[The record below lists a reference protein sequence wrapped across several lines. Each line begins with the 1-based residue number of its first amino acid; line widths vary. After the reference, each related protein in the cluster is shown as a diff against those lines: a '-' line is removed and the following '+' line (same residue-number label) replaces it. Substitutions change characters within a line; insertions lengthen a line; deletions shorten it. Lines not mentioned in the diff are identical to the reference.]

1 MTRRVQADREVMPG
15 IRVRDFRDAL
25 DAIDAWRRQSLDE
38 AARIGQRVAA
48 QGSTAGFITALAWV
62 ASETISLLPDK
73 DAAEWR
79 TFLRERLSAYKHGG
93 EVI

>member
-15 IRVRDFRDAL
+15 ITVRDFGDAL
-25 DAIDAWRRQSLDE
+25 DAWRRQSLNE
-38 AARIGQRVAA
+38 AVRIGQRVAA

-62 ASETISLLPDK
+62 ASETISLLPDE

-79 TFLRERLSAYKHGG
+79 TFLRQRLSAHEHGR

>member
-15 IRVRDFRDAL
+15 ITIRDFRDAL
-25 DAIDAWRRQSLDE
+25 DAIEAWRRQSLNE
-38 AARIGQRVAA
+38 AVRIGQRVAA

-62 ASETISLLPDK
+62 ASETISLLPDGH
-73 DAAEWR
+73 AAEWR
-79 TFLRERLSAYKHGG
+79 TFLRERLSTYEHGR